1 MEKQSK
7 KDVMFDRMK
16 EKKKEV
22 RVVRRIVLI
31 VALVLLVV
39 VAVVGWQAYSYV
51 TDALEP
57 MDPDSEKVIDVEVP
71 IGSNLDSIAALLEEN
86 EVIKDAR
93 IYKYYVKFQNESE
106 FQAGNY
112 GLTQSM
118 TLEEITESLK
128 TGKVYHE
135 PLYTINVPEGLT
147 LEEIAERVIAEKTDY
162 SAEQFMEQ
170 VQDETYIEEL
180 MVKYP
185 DLLTEDI
192 KGEDVKFAL
201 EGYLFP
207 ATYPIYE
214 ENPSLTVLIEQ
225 MLDAT
230 KATIE
235 PYQSVLQEQEKSP
248 HWLLTFASLLEEEAT
263 AKSDRQTIASV
274 FYNRMDQDMPLQTDP
289 TVIYAMGEHKDRL
302 FNSDYE
308 FEDPYSTYTNKGL
321 PPGPIAAAGASSIEA
336 VLDPNQTDY
345 LYFLAD
351 SEGKNYFSTSY
362 EQHLQYRDEYIG
374 N

>member
-147 LEEIAERVIAEKTDY
+147 LKEIAERVIAEKTDY

-192 KGEDVKFAL
+192 KGEDIKFAL

-362 EQHLQYRDEYIG
+362 EQHLQYRDEHIG